1 MIKSS
6 KKLHRKRERKRDMIS
21 ISDEQ
26 TNVKSFE
33 WTDLKTK
40 RDIET
45 ALSLEVLYNS
55 KSFLVD
61 WCILYGGEPERK
73 WNFLWKREQ
82 RKVADP
88 YPVIRMGSGLP
99 KGRIW
104 TRVFRWGGSG
114 CGLFDGLYL
123 DPVFPKGFIHCSEGL
138 DPVFPKGWIQIR
150 FFPKCSD
157 QR

>member
-1 MIKSS
+1 MSQ
-6 KKLHRKRERKRDMIS
+6 KLHRKREREGDMIS

-61 WCILYGGEPERK
+61 
-73 WNFLWKREQ
+73 
-82 RKVADP
+82 
-88 YPVIRMGSGLP
+88 
-99 KGRIW
+99 
-104 TRVFRWGGSG
+104 
-114 CGLFDGLYL
+114 
-123 DPVFPKGFIHCSEGL
+123 
-138 DPVFPKGWIQIR
+138 
-150 FFPKCSD
+150 
-157 QR
+157 